1 MNKLQKIALLNLIL
15 AIVILLLQIF
25 GFLVSNIPIKLILAV
40 ITFVLCC
47 IVAVLYFHRRKLARL
62 GTSQYDERD
71 KSIHKTAVLAGYI
84 TAFLLFFS
92 IILILFLTV
101 GPDGSVAIGHLL
113 TIFIL
118 SSLGLIFGDSIAV
131 LIQYGRGGKD
141 GEK

>member
-47 IVAVLYFHRRKLARL
+47 IVVVLYYHRVRLAKL

-92 IILILFLTV
+92 IILI
-101 GPDGSVAIGHLL
+101 
-113 TIFIL
+113 
-118 SSLGLIFGDSIAV
+118 
-131 LIQYGRGGKD
+131 
-141 GEK
+141 